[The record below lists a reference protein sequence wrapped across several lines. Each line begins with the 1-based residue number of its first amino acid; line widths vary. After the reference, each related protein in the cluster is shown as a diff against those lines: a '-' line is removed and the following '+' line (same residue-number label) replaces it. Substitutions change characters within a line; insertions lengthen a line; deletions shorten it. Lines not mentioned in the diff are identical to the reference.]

1 MAKLAIYELRLIAK
15 NRGINNYLNIS
26 REEIL
31 STLNKSERI
40 IENLLAK
47 GLNKIVKIQNLSLN
61 DLEKIE
67 RMNNLSLDELNQMA
81 ITRNIKNY
89 LNIPRKDLLIAL
101 LKSNQDHTELQKS
114 KYNNKEI
121 EETKKTFNE
130 LRNNFLKEEIKKIRE
145 KFDDRE
151 YLNEYFKKHEKRKK
165 IHKTEYQ
172 SITKE

>member
-89 LNIPRKDLLIAL
+89 LNMPRKDLLIAL

-114 KYNNKEI
+114 
-121 EETKKTFNE
+121 
-130 LRNNFLKEEIKKIRE
+130 
-145 KFDDRE
+145 
-151 YLNEYFKKHEKRKK
+151 
-165 IHKTEYQ
+165 
-172 SITKE
+172 

>member
-1 MAKLAIYELRLIAK
+1 MVKVAIHELRLITK

-40 IENLLAK
+40 IENLLEN
-47 GLNKIVKIQNLSLN
+47 GVNKIVKIQNLSLN

-81 ITRNIKNY
+81 ITRNIKTY
-89 LNIPRKDLLIAL
+89 LNMPRKDLLIAL
-101 LKSNQDHTELQKS
+101 LKSNQDHAELQKS

-130 LRNNFLKEEIKKIRE
+130 LINNFLK
-145 KFDDRE
+145 
-151 YLNEYFKKHEKRKK
+151 
-165 IHKTEYQ
+165 
-172 SITKE
+172 

>member
-1 MAKLAIYELRLIAK
+1 MAKLVIYELRLIAK

-81 ITRNIKNY
+81 ITRNIKNM
-89 LNIPRKDLLIAL
+89 PRKDLLIAL

>member
-89 LNIPRKDLLIAL
+89 LNMPRKDLLIAL
-101 LKSNQDHTELQKS
+101 LKSNQDHAELQKS
-114 KYNNKEI
+114 KYNNKET

-130 LRNNFLKEEIKKIRE
+130 LRNNFLK
-145 KFDDRE
+145 
-151 YLNEYFKKHEKRKK
+151 
-165 IHKTEYQ
+165 
-172 SITKE
+172 

>member
-1 MAKLAIYELRLIAK
+1 MVKVAIHELRLITK

-40 IENLLAK
+40 IENLLEN
-47 GLNKIVKIQNLSLN
+47 GVNKIVKIQNLSLN

-81 ITRNIKNY
+81 ITRNIKTY
-89 LNIPRKDLLIAL
+89 LNMPRKDLLIAL
-101 LKSNQDHTELQKS
+101 LKSNQDHAELQKS
-114 KYNNKEI
+114 KYNNKET

-130 LRNNFLKEEIKKIRE
+130 LRNNFLK
-145 KFDDRE
+145 
-151 YLNEYFKKHEKRKK
+151 
-165 IHKTEYQ
+165 
-172 SITKE
+172 